1 MPYPSPCSVCTR
13 TGISCCCSVL
23 AIRGR
28 VETQV
33 KRHACCHFHCGER
46 TAYEYGQVQ
55 VQAGEEPL
63 TRSYGAVQVQALREK
78 LDASMLGCM
87 YSSELVLYGC
97 MIVWSIGGRGCMEQ
111 SREEQKSPPS
121 LASPRLAEYS
131 TAQHSTANWIRWINV
146 YVAVA
151 VTLNVAAAGT
161 QTLGISREQV
171 RVPAVGK
178 HTPLPSVCC
187 PVCAQCK
194 QPPVP
199 SAHSAA
205 YCSAPDPTRV

>member
-1 MPYPSPCSVCTR
+1 MHA
-13 TGISCCCSVL
+13 
-23 AIRGR
+23 AIL
-28 VETQV
+28 
-33 KRHACCHFHCGER
+33 HCGER

-63 TRSYGAVQVQALREK
+63 TRSCGAVQVQALRK
-78 LDASMLGCM
+78 SSMHPCL
-87 YSSELVLYGC
+87 LVCSRANWSCSAVRRDKTTSNQCLHQYLYGC
-97 MIVWSIGGRGCMEQ
+97 MAVWSINEIEAVW
-111 SREEQKSPPS
+111 SRAEKSKSRLPR
-121 LASPRLAEYS
+121 LTSPRRV
-131 TAQHSTANWIRWINV
+131 QHSTATAQQIGSIEWINV

-151 VTLNVAAAGT
+151 VTSNVAAAGT

-178 HTPLPSVCC
+178 HTPC
-187 PVCAQCK
+187 PVCVAQCVPSAK

-205 YCSAPDPTRV
+205 YCSAPDPTSK